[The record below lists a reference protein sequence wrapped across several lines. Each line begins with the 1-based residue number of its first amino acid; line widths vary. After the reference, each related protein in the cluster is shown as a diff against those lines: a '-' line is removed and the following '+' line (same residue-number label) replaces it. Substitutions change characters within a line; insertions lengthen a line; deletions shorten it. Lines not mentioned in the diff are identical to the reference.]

1 MPRLGGTRPGV
12 LTHAE
17 NAKQAGACRMTRLEL
32 RSRNKES
39 LVDMARRRKIAG
51 ASKMTRD
58 ELITRLLASA
68 PVKTVVPSAQA
79 AKPAP
84 TAAAQMKSSPAKP
97 VAASNKPKKTTK
109 TVKAPLQR
117 QVARDTT
124 NEAARVNGGI
134 MSSAAFQPR
143 HGVAASPS
151 DLPRSYGRDRL
162 VLLVRDP
169 FWLHCY
175 WEISSQTTRLAEA
188 ALGVDWLTAR
198 RSIRLVSVGGAEGTS
213 SAESIIKDITL
224 PDESH
229 NWYIDVPRSG
239 GSYQVEIGFKTPT
252 GRFYSMARSNAVCT
266 PQSELS
272 TEISPAWTEQ
282 DHRGA
287 DRLYALSTGMN
298 GNGSSAEVRQFFE
311 GRMGRVP
318 GSPTLT
324 SLGSGGFGHL
334 GKGRNFFF
342 NIDADLIVYGSTEPN
357 ARVTF
362 QGEPVTLRPDG
373 TFSLRFRLA
382 DGRHILPALAVSAT
396 GMEERTVVLA
406 VERNTKSMEP
416 IVHEEQE

>member
-1 MPRLGGTRPGV
+1 
-12 LTHAE
+12 
-17 NAKQAGACRMTRLEL
+17 MTRLEL

-39 LVDMARRRKIAG
+39 LVDLARRRKIAG

-58 ELITRLLASA
+58 ELISRLLESVPAKKVTP
-68 PVKTVVPSAQA
+68 PVPPAIKPTPIQPAHSKSSPTPIQPVPS
-79 AKPAP
+79 
-84 TAAAQMKSSPAKP
+84 KSSPAKSTP
-97 VAASNKPKKTTK
+97 ASSKPQKTTK
-109 TVKAPLQR
+109 PAKVPLQR

-124 NEAARVNGGI
+124 GEAMRVNGGI

-143 HGVAASPS
+143 QGATGSPA

-175 WEISSQTTRLAEA
+175 WEISAQTTRLAEA

-198 RSIRLVSVGGAEGTS
+198 RSIRLVGIGGAEGTS
-213 SAESIIKDITL
+213 RAESIIKDITL

-239 GSYQVEIGFKTPT
+239 GSYQVEIGYKTPN
-252 GRFYSMARSNAVCT
+252 GRFYSMARSNAVVT
-266 PQSELS
+266 PQSEMS
-272 TEISPAWTEQ
+272 TDISPAWSEQ

-298 GNGSSAEVRQFFE
+298 GTGSSAEVRQFFE
-311 GRMGRVP
+311 GRLGRVP

-334 GKGRNFFF
+334 GKGRQFFF

>member
-1 MPRLGGTRPGV
+1 MPRFGGTRPGV

-51 ASKMTRD
+51 AAKMTRD
-58 ELITRLLASA
+58 ELISRLLASA
-68 PVKTVVPSAQA
+68 PVKPVSPSTPA

-84 TAAAQMKSSPAKP
+84 AADVQAKSSPAKSE
-97 VAASNKPKKTTK
+97 AASSKPKKSTK
-109 TVKAPLQR
+109 AVKAPLQR

-124 NEAARVNGGI
+124 SEALRVNGGI

-143 HGVAASPS
+143 HGVSASPS

-213 SAESIIKDITL
+213 SAESFIKDITL

-239 GSYQVEIGFKTPT
+239 GSYQVEIGFKTPA

-272 TEISPAWTEQ
+272 TEISPSWSEQ

-334 GKGRNFFF
+334 GKGRQFFF